1 METLPSVFPKN
12 ETLTF
17 EMLKQRLEYFRS
29 SFHSIQA
36 WRDPIHT
43 APYRILAK
51 DNIGVE
57 EFPTTAG
64 SKALEGL
71 MLPDAFI
78 VDRLVRAGV
87 DVFGKTTMSELAN
100 FVSTTMPGGYSELGG
115 QGINPYGEEFSP
127 RGSSSGSAIAVA
139 AGLCD
144 AALGTETSGSI
155 VLPAMACGVWGMKP
169 TVGLLSRNGIVP
181 LSHTF
186 DTPGVM
192 ARNVQTI
199 VDLMNIMQETDPED
213 PITERSHEIHLDVM
227 GYKHGSPVRVAVMVF
242 ENRPLRF
249 EQVQLLQSL
258 QEKLAKV
265 NIEVVT
271 VEVQPVEFDY
281 KAITSIDF
289 QNDLNRFFR
298 RYSDAYHVGDVE
310 GLVAYYRAREEHHP
324 YGFDRLTDALE
335 YDADAAGYEELVF
348 ETLTRANAA
357 IENAMAKAQ
366 AQALIAFDFVNWWA
380 IAQAPYMAVPWSVDT
395 NGQPVG
401 FTLGCRSMEDGKV
414 IALSKRIER
423 ALQE

>member
-1 METLPSVFPKN
+1 METLPNVFPKN

-17 EMLKQRLEYFRS
+17 EMLVKRLEYFRS
-29 SFHSIQA
+29 AFHSIQA
-36 WRDPIHT
+36 WRDPVHH
-43 APYRILAK
+43 ARYRVLAK

-57 EFPTTAG
+57 EFPTMAG
-64 SKALEGL
+64 SKALENL

-100 FVSTTMPGGYSELGG
+100 FVSTTMPGGYSEMGG
-115 QGINPYGEEFSP
+115 QSINPYGEEFSP

-169 TVGLLSRNGIVP
+169 TVGLLSRGGIVP

-192 ARNVQTI
+192 ARGVQTI
-199 VDLMNIMQETDPED
+199 VDLMNIMQESDPDD
-213 PITERSHEIHLDVM
+213 PITERAHEIHLDVM

-242 ENRPLRF
+242 EDRQLQF
-249 EQVQLLQSL
+249 EQVQLLQAL
-258 QEKLAKV
+258 QDKLAKV

-271 VEVQPVEFDY
+271 VEVKHVDLDY

-289 QNDLNRFFR
+289 QNDINRFFR

-310 GLVAYYRAREEHHP
+310 SLVAYYKAREEHHP
-324 YGFDRLTDALE
+324 FGFDRLTDALD
-335 YDADAAGYEELVF
+335 YDADAEGYEDLVF
-348 ETLTRANAA
+348 ETVTRANAA
-357 IENAMAKAQ
+357 IEEAMARAQ

-380 IAQAPYMAVPWSVDT
+380 IAQAPYMAVPWGVDM
-395 NGQPVG
+395 NGKPVG

-414 IALSKRIER
+414 IALSRRIEK
-423 ALQE
+423 ALAQ